1 MLGTVP
7 DPWDIYMKKTNKKAC
22 PYAVYIIEKLMGG
35 ECNRTKNTINI

>member
-35 ECNRTKNTINI
+35 GNVIEQRTQ